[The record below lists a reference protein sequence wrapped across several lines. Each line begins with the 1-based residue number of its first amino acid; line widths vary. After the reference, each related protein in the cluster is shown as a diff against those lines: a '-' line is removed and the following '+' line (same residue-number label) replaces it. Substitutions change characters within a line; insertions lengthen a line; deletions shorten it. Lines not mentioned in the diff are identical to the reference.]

1 MLVPCLRINILK
13 WVEVKRC
20 CVDPSGATEGQQKLW
35 DGVIAL
41 LKIILIYSFQI
52 QFFSVSRVPP
62 LP

>member
-20 CVDPSGATEGQQKLW
+20 CVDLSGATEGQQKLW

-41 LKIILIYSFQI
+41 LKIILIYSFKI
-52 QFFSVSRVPP
+52 QFFSASRVPP